1 MDEQF
6 LRTRMIL
13 GADAVERLRCSHVI
27 VFGLGGVGSYAA
39 EALARAGVGELTL
52 VDQDTLSVSN
62 INRQLYALH
71 STVGMY
77 KADVAAARCL
87 DINPALRVHP
97 VCATYDAAH
106 REDFFTARYDYIVD
120 AIDLVSCKL
129 DLVEQ
134 ARERGIPIISAMGT
148 GNKLD
153 PTLLT
158 VTDLA
163 RTSGCPLAR
172 VMRRELRR
180 RGIEHLQV
188 VYSLMEMEE
197 YGEANSYIEKVYGR
211 ITAVSR
217 VLKTASAPIN
227 ALLQVKLAAC
237 EKAGV
242 QVTLNITSTWKELP
256 ISGWEMCKVLSN
268 LIDNAIDAM
277 ADLPNG
283 KKHLTITLTENLK
296 EYVFSV
302 ANTGTPIPPG
312 DQQRIFEPGVTT
324 KSDGHGMGLFIV
336 RETLRHY
343 GGDIQVTSDA
353 QETVFS
359 GTVPKDTTIPE
370 AKAAQENSINT

>member
-1 MDEQF
+1 MKR
-6 LRTRMIL
+6 LTRFQENISVKKATNYAIIINSLEILLIL
-13 GADAVERLRCSHVI
+13 GVM
-27 VFGLGGVGSYAA
+27 
-39 EALARAGVGELTL
+39 TL
-52 VDQDTLSVSN
+52 VVISPQYDFSPRMMRL
-62 INRQLYALH
+62 L
-71 STVGMY
+71 VG
-77 KADVAAARCL
+77 VAAAVIIWGAVMDIREAMSTRRLLSQL
-87 DINPALRVHP
+87 DAMDDTIDAMEKLNNTLRAQRH
-97 VCATYDAAH
+97 
-106 REDFFTARYDYIVD
+106 DF
-120 AIDLVSCKL
+120 L
-129 DLVEQ
+129 
-134 ARERGIPIISAMGT
+134 
-148 GNKLD
+148 N
-153 PTLLT
+153 
-158 VTDLA
+158 
-163 RTSGCPLAR
+163 
-172 VMRRELRR
+172 
-180 RGIEHLQV
+180 HLQV

-227 ALLQVKLAAC
+227 ALLQV
-237 EKAGV
+237 
-242 QVTLNITSTWKELP
+242 TLNITSTWKELP

-277 ADLPNG
+277 ADLPDG

-302 ANTGTPIPPG
+302 ANTGTSIPPD

-370 AKAAQENSINT
+370 AKAAQENSPNT